1 MSNVPIDAHGHPIC
15 FKIAQGSVRSP
26 VVTGAAG
33 SRDTMLLEVR
43 QAGHHQKES
52 VIREGASGS
61 AWRMASDEGVHLKGT
76 DLAPFP
82 LGYFNAGLQADLA
95 GRVVKLAGQRGV
107 AVKSLSMKLKNGY
120 SLTGSFLQGTGV
132 GVGEYCA
139 VEVDLET
146 SGTRDD
152 GAQLVRDGID
162 ASPCFAMLTMPLD
175 NTFALYVN
183 GRRRNPTTLP
193 ASPAGDAGDPYLKY
207 ARPPAPLADAG
218 TPPDMIVKLA
228 DKQPGEPITAPV
240 EGKVVREVT
249 GSGTLDNATGLYRC
263 RTGLNLPAS
272 SWFQYL
278 ADESAADRAPSG
290 LALATAG
297 IAYCYITQ
305 ISRYIEHQKL
315 PIRGVRLVQ
324 TSPYAIGAD
333 GRGAASPCDTH
344 LFMNG
349 EAPEEGFE
357 TLMRVAANTCYLHQT
372 MIHRPRLMLT
382 VRQGGQTVWSSEAK
396 AAE

>member
-1 MSNVPIDAHGHPIC
+1 M
-15 FKIAQGSVRSP
+15 
-26 VVTGAAG
+26 
-33 SRDTMLLEVR
+33 
-43 QAGHHQKES
+43 
-52 VIREGASGS
+52 
-61 AWRMASDEGVHLKGT
+61 KGT

-82 LGYFNAGLQADLA
+82 LGYFNAGLQSDLA
-95 GRVVKLAGQRGV
+95 GRVVKLAARRGL
-107 AVKSLSMKLKNGY
+107 ALTGLSMKLKNGY
-120 SLTGSFLQGTGV
+120 SLTGSFVQGTGV

-139 VEVDLET
+139 VDVDVAGGLSAEQA
-146 SGTRDD
+146 SG
-152 GAQLVRDGID
+152 LVCDAVD
-162 ASPCFAMLTMPLD
+162 ASPCFSMLTDTLD

-193 ASPAGDAGDPYLKY
+193 ASPAPDAGDPYLRY
-207 ARPPAPLADAG
+207 SRLPAPLAGAG
-218 TPPDMIVKLA
+218 TLPDLIVKLA
-228 DKQPGEPITAPV
+228 EKQPGEPITSAL

-249 GSGTLDNATGLYRC
+249 GSGELVDMSGLYRC

-272 SWFQYL
+272 SSFQYL
-278 ADESAADRAPSG
+278 TDESAADRAPSG

-305 ISRYIEHQKL
+305 ICRYIEAQKL
-315 PIRGVRLVQ
+315 AIRGVRLVQ
-324 TSPYAIGAD
+324 TSPYAIDTD
-333 GRGAASPCDTH
+333 GRGRASPCDTH

-349 EAPEEGFE
+349 EAGDDAFE

-382 VRQGGQTVWSSEAK
+382 VRRAGALAWTSEAR